1 MIGLRPVLTYCRKRL
16 IKKMNM
22 LSYEN
27 YDILGK
33 QSILVPKIDCLQTL
47 RPFEN
52 YL

>member
-1 MIGLRPVLTYCRKRL
+1 
-16 IKKMNM
+16 MNM

-33 QSILVPKIDCLQTL
+33 QSILVPKIGCLQTVM
-47 RPFEN
+47 PFAN